1 MRLLRDLWASAPRR
15 MTVVI
20 VLVVLGA
27 AGQAAASAVAGP
39 VLVHRSAGWFVAL
52 VVALVV
58 AVFGELVIALLMAG
72 ITADW
77 SADVRRRLCRVA
89 LGQDLPTLEGTPVGE
104 LLDRIDNDVYQ
115 VASELR
121 NTGVRLVQ
129 GLVLCLL
136 ATLSAL
142 FVWWPA
148 GVAML
153 LLTVLL
159 IVLLRRPT
167 AAIAPARMFEEE
179 AWSDLA
185 AVMEEAVHGQD
196 DVRTSLAQP
205 YVLRLYARRAAEVL
219 NRCRRVFLMS
229 ARVTAVAAG
238 AIRVGIAGVVL
249 AGAWALTTGRVDGAR
264 LTAIWLLALSFG
276 ATVEHL
282 ARWVPHLQYALG
294 AWARVLL
301 LSDAPQEPSGGVTP
315 TDGDLTLRG
324 LTFRYPATG
333 EDERAP
339 ALRDVRLS
347 FVRGRSYALVG
358 RTGSGKSTL
367 TKVLTRAVEVPRGT
381 VLLGDTD
388 LCDLDVEELRR
399 WIAVVPQ
406 RTEILAG
413 TLAENVALFDPD
425 LLDAAPR
432 ALAELGLTGWVAEL
446 PDGIRTRL
454 GEGGYV
460 LSAGQE
466 QLVAFARILVRDP
479 HVVVLDEAT
488 ARLDP
493 VTEIRVREA
502 TERLLTDRIGI
513 IIAHRLSSVRRCD
526 EVVVMADGAVLEA
539 GPLHSSARFAELLAS
554 SRAAAYTPVGAAP
567 TGTARGG
574 VDLLDGPGPAWPQA
588 DAPGPARPQADASG
602 GTWPQADASGPARSQ
617 ADASGGTWPQADAS
631 GPARSQADASGGTW
645 PQADASGPAW
655 PQAGRPGDL
664 YPDGPDTPWAD
675 AAAPN
680 RAAPNRA
687 ETDGITADA
696 TGPDGTGPDGGI
708 TADGTGTGGVG
719 PGRAGVE
726 GAGVSGRAAVA
737 VPKGDPP
744 PLPPLPPTR
753 TMREILRLGLNDPRF
768 GLLSVALFMVITVLG
783 LDGTV
788 LPWLWADVVD
798 GGDPWLPAIGIAAA
812 LVIVLPL
819 PYWTNL
825 RFPQWWV
832 RQMLRMS
839 LRLVH
844 GQTGPRRSSRHTPAE
859 VVAQSGDTE
868 RVVQL
873 ADNLMDQLIALVTL
887 VTMTLVTGSLVP
899 ALFFVGTMAVSG
911 LAATLFGPRLERS
924 ARDTVAA
931 RAAFAT
937 ALVSSLSAARTVK
950 LAGATRPVL
959 DHLSALDLVRSD
971 RQRREIAAQVWAR
984 STPSVASGLLPIA
997 AWALY
1002 LTGGLSAGAT
1012 LVAVSTLGAARWFA
1026 WTTASLVSQY
1036 PSARVWTRRTVAMTG
1051 IGAYSAEVP
1060 GVDIAAGTA
1069 PAPEPPPRRPLRRLE
1084 LTGYGALH
1092 SDGTL
1097 AVRDVDLTVD
1107 RGQLVLVV
1115 GPVGSGKS
1123 SLLRALAGIVHHVG
1137 ELRWNGDPVTEPELF
1152 LRPQQVGYVG
1162 QLPRVLSGTVAD
1174 NIALGH
1180 DVDAAGAVSTAQL
1193 EHDLAGGGGLGLLIG
1208 HKGTR
1213 LSGGQLQRLALA
1225 RALAPRTELLVADD
1239 VSSALDVTT
1248 ELALWAALRE
1258 HGVTVVGS
1266 TSKRAALVRA
1276 DHVVVLIDG
1285 TAVAQGPWRDLEDDW
1300 GHLAG

>member
-1 MRLLRDLWASAPRR
+1 MRLLRDLWATAPRR
-15 MTVVI
+15 MAVVV
-20 VLVVLGA
+20 VLIVLGA
-27 AGQAAASAVAGP
+27 AGQAAASALAGP
-39 VLVHRSAGWFVAL
+39 VLVHRSAAFFALL
-52 VVALVV
+52 VVALVA
-58 AVFGELVIALLMAG
+58 AVLSDLVIGLLMAG
-72 ITADW
+72 LTADW

-89 LGQDLPTLEGTPVGE
+89 LGQDLTTLETTPVGE

-129 GLVLCLL
+129 GLAVCLL
-136 ATLSAL
+136 ATVSAL

-148 GVAML
+148 GVGML
-153 LLTVLL
+153 VLTALLGV
-159 IVLLRRPT
+159 VLRRPT
-167 AAIAPARMFEEE
+167 ARIAPARMAEEE

-196 DVRTSLAQP
+196 DVRTSLARP
-205 YVLRLYARRAAEVL
+205 YVLRLYAGRAAEVL
-219 NRCRRVFLMS
+219 ARCRRVFLMS
-229 ARVTAVAAG
+229 ARVTTIAAG
-238 AIRVGIAGVVL
+238 AIRAGIAAVVL
-249 AGAWALTTGRVDGAR
+249 GGAWALATGRIDGAR
-264 LTAIWLLALSFG
+264 LTAIWLLAIAFG

-294 AWARVLL
+294 AWARVQL
-301 LSDAPQEPSGGVTP
+301 LSDARQEPAGGAAP
-315 TDGDLTLRG
+315 AEGDLSVRG
-324 LTFRYPATG
+324 LTFQYPDTADG
-333 EDERAP
+333 ERGP
-339 ALRDVRLS
+339 ALRDIRLT
-347 FVRGRSYALVG
+347 FARGRSYALVG

-367 TKVLTRAVEVPRGT
+367 AKVLTRAVDVPRGT
-381 VLLGDTD
+381 VFLGDTD
-388 LCDLDVEELRR
+388 LVDLDVEQLRR
-399 WIAVVPQ
+399 WVAVVPQ

-425 LLDAAPR
+425 LLDDANR
-432 ALAELGLTGWVAEL
+432 ALEELGLAGWIAEL
-446 PDGIRTRL
+446 PDGVRTRL
-454 GEGGYV
+454 GEGGHV

-479 HVVVLDEAT
+479 HVVILDEAT

-493 VTEIRVREA
+493 VTETRVRQA

-513 IIAHRLSSVRRCD
+513 VIAHRLSSVRRCD

-539 GPLHSSARFAELLAS
+539 GPLRESERFAELLAS
-554 SRAAAYTPVGAAP
+554 SHAAAYAPAGA
-567 TGTARGG
+567 GRGG
-574 VDLLDGPGPAWPQA
+574 VDLLPGPR
-588 DAPGPARPQADASG
+588 D
-602 GTWPQADASGPARSQ
+602 
-617 ADASGGTWPQADAS
+617 
-631 GPARSQADASGGTW
+631 
-645 PQADASGPAW
+645 
-655 PQAGRPGDL
+655 
-664 YPDGPDTPWAD
+664 PWEVEPP
-675 AAAPN
+675 AAAPAQVD
-680 RAAPNRA
+680 RP
-687 ETDGITADA
+687 A
-696 TGPDGTGPDGGI
+696 T
-708 TADGTGTGGVG
+708 
-719 PGRAGVE
+719 
-726 GAGVSGRAAVA
+726 VA
-737 VPKGDPP
+737 VPKTDPP
-744 PLPPLPPTR
+744 PLPAPPPAR
-753 TMREILRLGLNDPRF
+753 TMREILRLGTNDPRY
-768 GLLSVALFMVITVLG
+768 GLVSVAMFVVMTLLG
-783 LDGTV
+783 LDGAV

-798 GGDPWLPAIGIAAA
+798 GGSPWLPALGIAAA
-812 LVIVLPL
+812 LLVVLPL
-819 PYWTNL
+819 PFYTNL
-825 RFPQWWV
+825 WFPQWWV
-832 RQMLRMS
+832 RQMLRIS

-844 GQTGPRRSSRHTPAE
+844 GQTGARRVSGHTPAE

-873 ADNLMDQLIALVTL
+873 ADNLMDQFIALAIVA
-887 VTMTLVTGSLVP
+887 TMTAVTGSFVP
-899 ALFFVGTMAVSG
+899 ALFFAGTMVVSG

-924 ARDTVAA
+924 ARGTVAA

-937 ALVSSLSAARTVK
+937 ALVSALSAARTVK

-959 DHLSALDLVRSD
+959 THLAALDTVRSD
-971 RQRREIAAQVWAR
+971 RQRREISAQVWAR
-984 STPSVASGLLPIA
+984 STPSLVSGLLPIG

-1002 LTGGLSAGAT
+1002 LAGGLSAGAT

-1026 WTTASLVSQY
+1026 WTTASLVSHY
-1036 PSARVWTRRTVAMTG
+1036 PSARVWTRRTAAMCGVGT
-1051 IGAYSAEVP
+1051 YSAAVP
-1060 GVDIAAGTA
+1060 GVDLAAGTA
-1069 PAPEPPPRRPLRRLE
+1069 PAPVPPARRPLRRLE
-1084 LTGYGALH
+1084 LAGFGALH

-1137 ELRWNGDPVTEPELF
+1137 TLRWNGEPVTEPELF

-1180 DVDAAGAVSTAQL
+1180 EVDAAGAVSTAQL
-1193 EHDLAGGGGLGLLIG
+1193 DHDLAAAGGGLGLLIG

-1276 DHVVVLIDG
+1276 DHVVVLRDG
-1285 TAVAQGPWRDLEDDW
+1285 AVAAQGPWRDLEDDW
-1300 GHLAG
+1300 SHLAG

>member
-15 MTVVI
+15 VPVVI

-52 VVALVV
+52 VVALVL
-58 AVFGELVIALLMAG
+58 AVFSELVIALLMAG

-115 VASELR
+115 VAAELR

-129 GLVLCLL
+129 GVVLCLL
-136 ATLSAL
+136 AAVSAL

-159 IVLLRRPT
+159 GVLLRRPT
-167 AAIAPARMFEEE
+167 AAIAPARMAEEE

-205 YVLRLYARRAAEVL
+205 YVLRLFARRAAEVL
-219 NRCRRVFLMS
+219 ARCRRVFLMS
-229 ARVTAVAAG
+229 ARVTASAAG
-238 AIRVGIAGVVL
+238 IVRIGIAGVVL
-249 AGAWALTTGRVDGAR
+249 VGAWALATGRVDGAR

-301 LSDAPQEPSGGVTP
+301 LSDARQEPSGGVTP

-324 LTFRYPATG
+324 LTFRYPAAQG
-333 EDERAP
+333 ERGP

-367 TKVLTRAVEVPRGT
+367 AKVLTRAVEVPRGT

-479 HVVVLDEAT
+479 HVVILDEAT

-493 VTEIRVREA
+493 VTESRVREA

-513 IIAHRLSSVRRCD
+513 VIAHRLSSVQRCD

-539 GPLHSSARFAELLAS
+539 GPLRSSARFAELLAT
-554 SRAAAYTPVGAAP
+554 SRAAAYTPA
-567 TGTARGG
+567 GTARGG
-574 VDLLDGPGPAWPQA
+574 VGLLDGPAPTCPDDGGREWNAA
-588 DAPGPARPQADASG
+588 DG
-602 GTWPQADASGPARSQ
+602 GTAR
-617 ADASGGTWPQADAS
+617 
-631 GPARSQADASGGTW
+631 
-645 PQADASGPAW
+645 
-655 PQAGRPGDL
+655 
-664 YPDGPDTPWAD
+664 
-675 AAAPN
+675 
-680 RAAPNRA
+680 
-687 ETDGITADA
+687 
-696 TGPDGTGPDGGI
+696 
-708 TADGTGTGGVG
+708 
-719 PGRAGVE
+719 
-726 GAGVSGRAAVA
+726 GVSGQATGEAVGEAGRGSPGQATGGAVRGAADGGAGAVGGTA
-737 VPKGDPP
+737 VVVPKRDPP
-744 PLPPLPPTR
+744 PLPPAAPAR
-753 TMREILRLGLNDPRF
+753 TMREILRLGVNDPRF
-768 GLLSVALFMVITVLG
+768 GLLSIVMFVVMSVLG

-798 GGDPWLPAIGIAAA
+798 GGSPWLPAIGIAAA
-812 LVIVLPL
+812 LLIVLPL

-844 GQTGPRRSSRHTPAE
+844 GQTGARRTSTHTPAE

-873 ADNLMDQLIALVTL
+873 ADNLMDQFIALTIV
-887 VTMTLVTGSLVP
+887 VVMTVVTGSPVP
-899 ALFFVGTMAVSG
+899 ALFFLGTMAVSG

-984 STPSVASGLLPIA
+984 STPSVASGLLPIG
-997 AWALY
+997 AWVLY
-1002 LTGGLSAGAT
+1002 LSGGLSAGAT

-1026 WTTASLVSQY
+1026 WTTAALVSQY

-1051 IGAYSAEVP
+1051 VGAYSAKVP
-1060 GVDIAAGTA
+1060 GVDLVAGTA
-1069 PAPEPPPRRPLRRLE
+1069 PAPDPPPRRPLRRLA
-1084 LTGYGALH
+1084 LAGFGALH

-1115 GPVGSGKS
+1115 GPVGAGKS

-1137 ELRWNGDPVTEPELF
+1137 ELRWNGQPVTEPELF
-1152 LRPQQVGYVG
+1152 LRPGQVGYVG

-1180 DVDAAGAVSTAQL
+1180 DVDAAGAVTTAQL
-1193 EHDLAGGGGLGLLIG
+1193 TPDLATGGGLGLLIG

-1266 TSKRAALVRA
+1266 TAKRAALVRA
-1276 DHVVVLIDG
+1276 DHVVVLVDG
-1285 TAVAQGPWRDLEDDW
+1285 TVAAQGPWRDLENDW

>member
-15 MTVVI
+15 VTVVM

-27 AGQAAASAVAGP
+27 AGQAAASAIAGP

-129 GLVLCLL
+129 GLVLCAL
-136 ATLSAL
+136 ATVSAL

-153 LLTVLL
+153 LLTALLGVLL
-159 IVLLRRPT
+159 HRPT

-219 NRCRRVFLMS
+219 ARCRRVFLMS

-238 AIRVGIAGVVL
+238 TIRVGIAGVVL

-301 LSDAPQEPSGGVTP
+301 LSDARQEPSGGITP

-324 LTFRYPATG
+324 LTFHYPATG
-333 EDERAP
+333 EGERGP

-425 LLDAAPR
+425 LLDDAPR

-454 GEGGYV
+454 GEGGHV

-539 GPLHSSARFAELLAS
+539 GPLHSSARFAELLATS
-554 SRAAAYTPVGAAP
+554 HAAAYTPVGAAS

-574 VDLLDGPGPAWPQA
+574 VDLLDGPGVAWPDPGGRA
-588 DAPGPARPQADASG
+588 DTWADDGGSGGAWPDADAS
-602 GTWPQADASGPARSQ
+602 AR
-617 ADASGGTWPQADAS
+617 G
-631 GPARSQADASGGTW
+631 
-645 PQADASGPAW
+645 
-655 PQAGRPGDL
+655 
-664 YPDGPDTPWAD
+664 
-675 AAAPN
+675 
-680 RAAPNRA
+680 
-687 ETDGITADA
+687 
-696 TGPDGTGPDGGI
+696 GPDGTWSDAAAAVTSGAPRPGSDGTAPGVDGPD
-708 TADGTGTGGVG
+708 
-719 PGRAGVE
+719 RAG
-726 GAGVSGRAAVA
+726 GSGRAAVA
-737 VPKGDPP
+737 VPKGEPP

-753 TMREILRLGLNDPRF
+753 TMREILRLGMNDPRF

-798 GGDPWLPAIGIAAA
+798 GGDPWLPALGIAAA
-812 LVIVLPL
+812 LVVVLPL

-844 GQTGPRRSSRHTPAE
+844 GQTGPRRTSRHTPAE

-873 ADNLMDQLIALVTL
+873 ADNLMDQLIALLTM

-899 ALFFVGTMAVSG
+899 ALFFLGTMAVSG
-911 LAATLFGPRLERS
+911 LAATLFGPGLERS

-959 DHLSALDLVRSD
+959 AHLSALDLVRSD

-984 STPSVASGLLPIA
+984 STPSVASGLLPIG
-997 AWALY
+997 AWALF
-1002 LTGGLSAGAT
+1002 LAGGLSAGAT
-1012 LVAVSTLGAARWFA
+1012 LVVVSTLGAARWFA

-1036 PSARVWTRRTVAMTG
+1036 PSARVWTRRTVAMAG

-1060 GVDIAAGTA
+1060 GVDLAVGTA

-1084 LTGYGALH
+1084 LAGFGALH

-1137 ELRWNGDPVTEPELF
+1137 ELRWNGEPVTEPELF

-1180 DVDAAGAVSTAQL
+1180 DVDADGAVGTAQL
-1193 EHDLAGGGGLGLLIG
+1193 AHDLAAGGGLGLLIG

-1248 ELALWAALRE
+1248 ELALWAALRT

-1276 DHVVVLIDG
+1276 DHVVVLVDG
-1285 TAVAQGPWRDLEDDW
+1285 TAAAQGPWRDLEGDW